1 MFPLKLFQKGGTFM
15 NLFNFSYIMDER
27 NRIKEIE
34 KLKFYPRKKKDE
46 LNEELKRGVVMSYYL
61 NGRIM

>member
-1 MFPLKLFQKGGTFM
+1 M